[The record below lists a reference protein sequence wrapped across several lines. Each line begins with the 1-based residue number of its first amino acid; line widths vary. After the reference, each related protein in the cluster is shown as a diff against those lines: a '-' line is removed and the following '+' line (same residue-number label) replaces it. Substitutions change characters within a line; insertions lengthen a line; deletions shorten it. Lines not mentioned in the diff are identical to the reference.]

1 MYSRKEMI
9 VVPFWRNSVVN
20 LVWYIVPTQPD
31 LHKQTYNV
39 IYSYTHTH
47 AHWIIHNTGSHFKVK
62 TIENLLKL

>member
-1 MYSRKEMI
+1 M
-9 VVPFWRNSVVN
+9 VN

-62 TIENLLKL
+62 ATRSPKNTDFSSFYFLFF